1 MAPVDALHPEGIARA
16 VVSLPT
22 ALFVGGVSGPLNAE
36 ASALADKL
44 DPKLSEIQVR
54 YKLQIIYYESTRY
67 NPSLQPWVKY

>member
-36 ASALADKL
+36 ASALVEKL

-54 YKLQIIYYESTRY
+54 
-67 NPSLQPWVKY
+67 